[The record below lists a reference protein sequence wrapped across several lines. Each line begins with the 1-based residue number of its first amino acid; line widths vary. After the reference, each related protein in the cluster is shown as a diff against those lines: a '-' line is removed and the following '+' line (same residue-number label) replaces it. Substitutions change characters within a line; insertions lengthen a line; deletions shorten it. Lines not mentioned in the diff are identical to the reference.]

1 MSVVVFFFFPL
12 MESCSELS
20 AKMGIIRPPNDHSFL
35 RCRSSVYQHTVSAN
49 NLMLCVLY
57 SHLKKD
63 GIIILVKFVGS
74 VLKPGKINV
83 FAHIIVL
90 I

>member
-1 MSVVVFFFFPL
+1 M
-12 MESCSELS
+12 
-20 AKMGIIRPPNDHSFL
+20 
-35 RCRSSVYQHTVSAN
+35 YQHTVSAN
-49 NLMLCVLY
+49 NFMLCVLY
-57 SHLKKD
+57 SHKKKG